1 MEDHHF
7 FGVWRMQ
14 KKFLSLFW
22 VIVVVTIFSS
32 ISERKEAFGDAQHN
46 DILSAQERRWLSENA
61 DHIVLAIEE
70 NYPPYVFVNEN
81 REVDGLAHEYIS
93 LVQKKLGVHFRQ
105 RRYSSLKD
113 IFDAVRKGD
122 VHIVNAVTKTDE
134 RAEFLGFTEPFISV
148 PNVILVRSNQNKILQ
163 ESALSGIHVSLVK
176 DYAVTNYLI
185 KKVPGVR
192 ADLVSNDLT
201 AMLNVSFGISDAA
214 VTDLATASY
223 WIAKKGITN
232 LRHSSEAGLEIRL
245 SIAATQKMPML
256 AGILQKG
263 LNAIDHSERKRI
275 QESWMSLGSHEM
287 FSNPLYRIVAIVLA
301 CLILATV
308 TVIGLW
314 NSMLR
319 KQVGIQTA
327 KLNREL
333 LERTSVEQQL
343 RNMQHRF
350 EVACASVSLGIWDWL
365 VPENKLWWNPQ
376 MYFMYGISQ
385 NEHPLKYDDWYQSLH
400 PDDAEKVSDIISAA
414 LRGEVEYN
422 VEFRIVQPN
431 RQVRHIQGTG
441 LVIRNPDG
449 SPNRMIGA
457 NLDIT
462 DRKFAENELKLAKQ
476 TSEKAYRVK
485 SDFLATMSH
494 ELRTPLNPLIGF
506 TELLS
511 GSPNLTEEQRRW
523 LNIMLQRA
531 DDLTK
536 LIEEVLDLSRIEQQ
550 KLILNPERLNLYDLI
565 ESMTTSFVPL
575 ANKKGIS
582 ILSHR
587 KDDVPQHIVA
597 DGQRL
602 RQIILNLIGN
612 ALKFTDKGSI
622 TLSVEVDKTGRTTR
636 PVEKSEVALLFC
648 VRDTGIGIPESQ
660 QSVIF
665 DWFTQADISHAAK
678 FGGAGLGLHIA
689 SGLVKL
695 MNGSIWVE
703 SVPEKGSAFS
713 FSAIVQVAF
722 ASDEPSAS

>member
-1 MEDHHF
+1 
-7 FGVWRMQ
+7 MQ
-14 KKFLSLFW
+14 IRFRKLILAIVAIAILSPLSFL
-22 VIVVVTIFSS
+22 
-32 ISERKEAFGDAQHN
+32 KAAFGDAGSN
-46 DILSAQERRWLSENA
+46 DILSVQERRWLSENTA
-61 DHIVLAIEE
+61 HIVLAIEE
-70 NYPPYVFVNEN
+70 NYPPFVFINEN
-81 REVDGLAHEYIS
+81 QSVDGLAHEYIS
-93 LVQKKLGVHFRQ
+93 LVQKKLGVQFQQ

-113 IFDAVRKGD
+113 IFDAVRTGD
-122 VHIVNAVTKTDE
+122 VHIVNAVTNTAE
-134 RAEFLGFTEPFISV
+134 RSEFLSFTEPFISV
-148 PNVILVRSNQNKILQ
+148 PNVILVRSNQSRILQ
-163 ESALSGIHVSLVK
+163 ESALSGLNVSLVK

-245 SIAATQKMPML
+245 SIAATQKMQML

-263 LNAIDHSERKRI
+263 LNAIDHSERKKI
-275 QESWMSLGSHEM
+275 HASWMSLGTHEM
-287 FSNPLYRIVAIVLA
+287 FSNPLYKTIAIA
-301 CLILATV
+301 FAGLILLTV
-308 TVIGLW
+308 TLIGLW

-319 KQVGIQTA
+319 KQVSIQTA

-333 LERTSVEQQL
+333 LERTSIEQQL
-343 RNMQHRF
+343 RNMQHRL

-365 VPENKLWWNPQ
+365 VPENKLWWDPQ

-385 NEHPLKYDDWYQSLH
+385 NEHPLKYGDWYQSLH
-400 PDDAEKVSDIISAA
+400 PDDAEAVSKALNAA
-414 LRGEVEYN
+414 LRGEAEYK
-422 VEFRIVQPN
+422 VEFRIIQPN
-431 RQVRHIQGTG
+431 HQVRHIQGTG
-441 LVIRNPDG
+441 LVVRNPDG
-449 SPNRMIGA
+449 SPFRVIGA

-462 DRKFAENELKLAKQ
+462 ERKFAEDELKLAKQ
-476 TSEKAYRVK
+476 TVEKAYRVK

-511 GSPNLTEEQRRW
+511 ESPNLTEEQRQW

-536 LIEEVLDLSRIEQQ
+536 LIEEVLDLSRIEEQ
-550 KLILNPERLNLYDLI
+550 KLTLNPESWDLYELI
-565 ESMTTSFVPL
+565 ESMTTSFVPIV
-575 ANKKGIS
+575 NKKGIS
-582 ILSHR
+582 IWSHR
-587 KDDVPQHIVA
+587 ENDVPQQICA

-612 ALKFTDKGSI
+612 AVKFTAKGSI
-622 TLSVEVDKTGRTTR
+622 TLSVELDKTGRTTR
-636 PVEKSEVALLFC
+636 PAEKHEVALLFC
-648 VRDTGIGIPESQ
+648 VRDTGIGIPENK

-703 SVPEKGSAFS
+703 SVPEKGSAFF
-713 FSAIVQVAF
+713 FSVIVQIAPTSPN
-722 ASDEPSAS
+722 AST